1 VKPDFH
7 PHRPAAFCVILAA
20 LLLFSS
26 SQPAD
31 AQEEDDWGDEESL
44 PIEIHGFGEAAL
56 GVRVT
61 DDTTIADDFVLTE
74 ARFRLDVSHYSD
86 RADLLF
92 KGDLV
97 ADAVAGDME
106 IDIRQV
112 LIALRAAKWLDVR
125 LGRQVLTWGTG
136 DLVFINDRFPK
147 DFVSFFIGRADEFL
161 KAPSNSA
168 KFTFVTPPLNVD
180 LVWTPIFTPDETIT
194 GERLSFFDPNTGQIE
209 SAATLGEPLDPI
221 LPPKG
226 LRNGEF
232 AGRLYRTISGYEL
245 AAYGYVGFTK
255 RAAAF
260 DTAANRLTYSRLDA
274 FGASLRGNLAG
285 GIANLEGGY
294 YYSVDDKSGDDPD
307 VPNSD
312 IRGLAG
318 YEREVARNFTLGLQ
332 YWLVWIQDYD
342 ELIDNSPEPEQEA
355 PEADHTF
362 TARLSWL
369 LRRQTLLLSLFT
381 FYSPSEDDAYLR
393 PVIEYDWSDAVKLT
407 FGGNVLLGPDKSF
420 FGQLKNNSNFYV
432 RVRYSF

>member
-1 VKPDFH
+1 VFLPVFLVSLSF
-7 PHRPAAFCVILAA
+7 RPVR
-20 LLLFSS
+20 
-26 SQPAD
+26 

-56 GVRVT
+56 GVRVV
-61 DDTTIADDFVLTE
+61 DDPTMADDFVLAE
-74 ARFRLDVSHYSD
+74 ARFRLDLAHYSD

-97 ADAVAGDME
+97 ADAAAGEVE

-112 LIALRAAKWLDVR
+112 LIALRAAKWLDMR

-136 DLVFINDRFPK
+136 DLIFINDLFPK

-161 KAPSNSA
+161 KAPSNST
-168 KFTFVTPPLNVD
+168 KFTFYTPALDVD
-180 LVWTPIFTPDETIT
+180 LVWTPIFTPDVAIT
-194 GERLSFFDPNTGQIE
+194 GERLSFFDPRTGQIE

-221 LPPKG
+221 LPPKELG
-226 LRNGEF
+226 NGEF

-255 RAAAF
+255 IAAAF
-260 DTAANRLTYSRLDA
+260 DTASDRPTYSRLDA
-274 FGASLRGNLAG
+274 FGGSARGNLAG
-285 GIANLEGGY
+285 GIGNLEGGY

-312 IRGLAG
+312 VRGLAG
-318 YEREVARNFTLGLQ
+318 YEREIARNFTLGLQ

-342 ELIDNSPEPEQEA
+342 ELVDNSPEPEFEP

-362 TARLSWL
+362 TVRLSWL
-369 LRRQTLLLSLFT
+369 LRQQTLLLSLFT

-407 FGGNVLLGPDKSF
+407 LGGNVLLGPDKSF
-420 FGQLKNNSNFYV
+420 FGQLENNTNVYA

>member
-1 VKPDFH
+1 M
-7 PHRPAAFCVILAA
+7 ILPA

-26 SQPAD
+26 PQLAH
-31 AQEEDDWGDEESL
+31 AQEEDDWVDEKSL
-44 PIEIHGFGEAAL
+44 PVKIHGFGEAAL
-56 GVRVT
+56 GVRVV
-61 DDTTIADDFVLTE
+61 DDPTIADDFVLAE
-74 ARFRLDVSHYSD
+74 ARFRLDLSHYSD
-86 RADLLF
+86 RADVLF

-97 ADAVAGDME
+97 ADAVTGDVE
-106 IDIRQV
+106 IDIRQALV
-112 LIALRAAKWLDVR
+112 ALRVAEWFDVR

-136 DLVFINDRFPK
+136 DLIFINDRFPK

-168 KFTFVTPPLNVD
+168 KFTFYTPALNVD

-194 GERLSFFDPNTGQIE
+194 GERLSFFDPRTGQIE

-221 LPPKG
+221 LPPKELG
-226 LRNGEF
+226 NGEF

-255 RAAAF
+255 RAVAF
-260 DTAANRLTYSRLDA
+260 DTAANRPTYSRLDA

-332 YWLVWIQDYD
+332 YWLVWVQDYD
-342 ELIDNSPEPEQEA
+342 ELIGNSPA
-355 PEADHTF
+355 PESEPPEANHTF

-369 LRRQTLLLSLFT
+369 LRQQTLLFSLFT

-393 PVIEYDWSDAVKLT
+393 PVIDYDWSDAVKLT
-407 FGGNVLLGPDKSF
+407 LGGNVLLGPDASF
-420 FGQLKNNSNFYV
+420 FGQLKNNSNIYM